1 MSSCKQQSSLN
12 HPYRPTDPHLNS
24 SDTTMNKDMGASQGA
39 FLETKEYRRFAE
51 FCDACRQQRYIGL
64 CHGFPGVGKT
74 LSAWQYAKWHLI
86 QPYFPERFYVEYR
99 PTAIERVIAETIA
112 INAVA

>member
-1 MSSCKQQSSLN
+1 
-12 HPYRPTDPHLNS
+12 
-24 SDTTMNKDMGASQGA
+24 MNKDIPASQGA

-74 LSAWQYAKWHLI
+74 LSAWHYAQWRLI
-86 QPYFPERFYVEYR
+86 QPYFPERFYDRYRLPYVER
-99 PTAIERVIAETIA
+99 AIAETLASITA
-112 INAVA
+112 PLPQALRTCRCVFYTPSVTNTPKRVA